1 MAKGKEQT
9 MIHNAPH
16 RNLKIEERQTSQWP
30 KEKNKGFTM
39 LQQKHLKIEEQTSQ
53 WPKEKNTVIH
63 NAPHRNLKIEER
75 QTSQWPKEKNKQ

>member
-30 KEKNKGFTM
+30 KEKNK
-39 LQQKHLKIEEQTSQ
+39 Q
-53 WPKEKNTVIH
+53 
-63 NAPHRNLKIEER
+63 
-75 QTSQWPKEKNKQ
+75 